1 MSPVWSAEDC
11 ECCLACAAA
20 DHDAA
25 GDADRGFILF
35 KFFCVCTDIS
45 CMVVPF
51 KLFTVWFNAKSTNL
65 VQLLTAND
73 HLVIQLRAAGLYVL
87 VLIILCH

>member
-1 MSPVWSAEDC
+1 
-11 ECCLACAAA
+11 
-20 DHDAA
+20 
-25 GDADRGFILF
+25 
-35 KFFCVCTDIS
+35 
-45 CMVVPF
+45 MVVPF